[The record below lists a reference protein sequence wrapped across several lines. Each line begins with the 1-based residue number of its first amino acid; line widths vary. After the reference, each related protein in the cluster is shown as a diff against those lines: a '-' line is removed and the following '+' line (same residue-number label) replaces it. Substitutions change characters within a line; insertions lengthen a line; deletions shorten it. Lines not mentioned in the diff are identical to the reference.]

1 MQQSLEEK
9 IAAQFRAS
17 RDTRAAE
24 ATETP
29 TDPVVETPADPKET
43 AGPVTFKAAYVSDD
57 GVIYGIGAYAEN
69 IDLDDEVLRTKAL
82 VGMAY
87 DFCSATNRV
96 FKANHQD
103 VLAADLVASMP
114 GAPILKSG
122 RILAAGED
130 VPEDDPITGIC
141 LKSQPIAWFV
151 GVRPQDPAI
160 SEMARKGGVAG
171 FSFGALVAREAIKE

>member
-130 VPEDDPITGIC
+130 VPEARGIKLLRAWLSPEQQAQYRQRHDDPASTATYIGLRT
-141 LKSQPIAWFV
+141 
-151 GVRPQDPAI
+151 R
-160 SEMARKGGVAG
+160 R
-171 FSFGALVAREAIKE
+171 

>member
-9 IAAQFRAS
+9 IAAQFKAS
-17 RDTRAAE
+17 REARVAE
-24 ATETP
+24 APTAEIVSASETQA
-29 TDPVVETPADPKET
+29 EAKET

-87 DFCSATNRV
+87 DFCSASTRV

-103 VLAADLVASMP
+103 ELAADLVASMP

-122 RILAAGED
+122 RILTAGED
-130 VPEDDPITGIC
+130 VPENDPITGIC

-151 GVRPQDPAI
+151 GVRPSDPAI

-171 FSFGALVAREAIKE
+171 FSFGALVAREAI